1 MIGSKLWK
9 DEALPFFEVQL
20 PGWRDW
26 MMQTNLDYATIR
38 RCQEEAAKTVDGL
51 YMASISDVRRRT

>member
-1 MIGSKLWK
+1 
-9 DEALPFFEVQL
+9 
-20 PGWRDW
+20 

-51 YMASISDVRRRT
+51 YMASIADVGEEHGGDRRMVEGTKVPEKNHRRCG